1 MAKSSSKK
9 ASKPE
14 QFDPREPLPADAPY
28 FYSLTLENIRCFADK
43 QTLDL
48 SDSKG
53 NAARWTVIL
62 GENGTGKT
70 TLLQLLAMFEPQP
83 RNSPIDEGKV
93 YILNYSRGMMNISL
107 ALFGHLLRNNIDLT
121 SIEKSKA
128 KSSVS
133 VIKRVIKYQL
143 SFEII
148 GNTISMPANNYGYE
162 DYILNNLLVYGFGAK
177 RQIGTKSWEEYKE
190 IDSAASLFVTNSALI
205 NVADWLRNIK
215 LSATFAKHPER
226 SNKVY
231 DTMINLFKSGLLPGV
246 DDAELRATEEIGGVN
261 IFFHSK
267 DGWIPLESLGLGY
280 QTMIAWTVDFAAR
293 MVERYP
299 DSPQPLHEPAI
310 VLVDELDLHL
320 HPRWQREIIGFLTK
334 QFPKTQFI
342 VTAHSPLVVQAAQD
356 VNANIVLL
364 RREGDHV
371 VIDQNVR
378 IDRNL
383 TVDLLL
389 TSDAFGLEALYS
401 PRTEE
406 LMREQELLQ
415 AKSHL
420 KATEQERLKQI
431 EQEIGIIP
439 ITSNPID
446 NEAMTLIREAA
457 ELLKAKNKE
466 KVAKPRSTQ
475 TTKSIKLKVKSAGS
489 GAKTPSTQ
497 TTKSKKK
504 HNVHG
509 THS

>member
-1 MAKSSSKK
+1 MATSSSKK
-9 ASKPE
+9 TSKPKD
-14 QFDPREPLPADAPY
+14 FDPREPLPADAPY
-28 FYSLTLENIRCFADK
+28 FYSLTLENIRCFAGE

-48 SDSKG
+48 SDRNG

-70 TLLQLLAMFEPQP
+70 TLLQALAMMEPVYLGSDEESLRHYGSKYGESNLWQKKILRSDAIMYRLLHP
-83 RNSPIDEGKV
+83 KRNI
-93 YILNYSRGMMNISL
+93 ISC
-107 ALFGHLLRNNIDLT
+107 
-121 SIEKSKA
+121 K
-128 KSSVS
+128 
-133 VIKRVIKYQL
+133 IKINDKEVDGL
-143 SFEII
+143 SFNVYYKPGITLNSI
-148 GNTISMPANNYGYE
+148 PISEKKWTDNFFIFGY
-162 DYILNNLLVYGFGAK
+162 GAK
-177 RQIGTKSWEEYKE
+177 RHIGTTPWEEYRAT
-190 IDSAASLFVTNSALI
+190 DTTQSLFESKSELI
-205 NVADWLRNIK
+205 NVAEWLRNVK
-215 LSATFAKHPER
+215 LAASMSPQSSIFPER
-226 SNKVY
+226 FKKVESLL
-231 DTMINLFKSGLLPGV
+231 TSGLLPEVDAVRLAAVGGGISGV
-246 DDAELRATEEIGGVN
+246 EVT
-261 IFFHSK
+261 FHTP

-356 VNANIVLL
+356 VDANIVLL
-364 RREGDHV
+364 RRVGDHV
-371 VIDQNVR
+371 KIDQNVR

-431 EQEIGIIP
+431 EQEIGLIP

-475 TTKSIKLKVKSAGS
+475 TTKSITLKVKSAGS
-489 GAKTPSTQ
+489 GDKTPSTQ

>member
-1 MAKSSSKK
+1 
-9 ASKPE
+9 
-14 QFDPREPLPADAPY
+14 
-28 FYSLTLENIRCFADK
+28 
-43 QTLDL
+43 
-48 SDSKG
+48 
-53 NAARWTVIL
+53 
-62 GENGTGKT
+62 
-70 TLLQLLAMFEPQP
+70 
-83 RNSPIDEGKV
+83 
-93 YILNYSRGMMNISL
+93 
-107 ALFGHLLRNNIDLT
+107 
-121 SIEKSKA
+121 
-128 KSSVS
+128 
-133 VIKRVIKYQL
+133 
-143 SFEII
+143 
-148 GNTISMPANNYGYE
+148 
-162 DYILNNLLVYGFGAK
+162 
-177 RQIGTKSWEEYKE
+177 
-190 IDSAASLFVTNSALI
+190 
-205 NVADWLRNIK
+205 
-215 LSATFAKHPER
+215 
-226 SNKVY
+226 
-231 DTMINLFKSGLLPGV
+231 
-246 DDAELRATEEIGGVN
+246 
-261 IFFHSK
+261 
-267 DGWIPLESLGLGY
+267 
-280 QTMIAWTVDFAAR
+280 MIAWTVDFAAR

-356 VNANIVLL
+356 VDANIVLL
-364 RREGDHV
+364 RRVGDHV
-371 VIDQNVR
+371 KIDQNVR

-431 EQEIGIIP
+431 EQEIGLIP

-475 TTKSIKLKVKSAGS
+475 TTKSITLKVKSAGS
-489 GAKTPSTQ
+489 GDKTPSTQ